1 MNLKTI
7 AETTI
12 PCAPCMEWPDS
23 ANPSQTYIFY
33 SHLLLS
39 MWWKVDYIHAS
50 FLWRTETCQLG
61 HHGDKLALN
70 KVSQDGFSEA
80 LDKLVDLPWEMLP
93 NTQYR
98 EHSLPEYNGMC
109 AEDDGWQGYSRVS
122 TSGAL
127 LLCLCLHWVS
137 CSSWS
142 AFRRLSSNGF
152 HSFSPWH
159 VISHL
164 TRGA

>member
-12 PCAPCMEWPDS
+12 PCAPCMESPD
-23 ANPSQTYIFY
+23 
-33 SHLLLS
+33 S

-80 LDKLVDLPWEMLP
+80 LDKIYVAGGPPLTDDPQHTIQGAPIAWAWWNVCWGWWVGKVIAEFQHLEHFCFVCAFIGSHAPADLLSGGCHPMAFIPSVHGTWSPISLEALSIVTKLP
-93 NTQYR
+93 DIFN
-98 EHSLPEYNGMC
+98 L
-109 AEDDGWQGYSRVS
+109 
-122 TSGAL
+122 
-127 LLCLCLHWVS
+127 
-137 CSSWS
+137 
-142 AFRRLSSNGF
+142 
-152 HSFSPWH
+152 
-159 VISHL
+159 
-164 TRGA
+164 